1 VRIDISMNVSDYLS
15 ATQDVEGWFFPI
27 DAHLFSAAD
36 AMQKRMNVHGNLFE
50 IGVHHGKTAIFL
62 AHLASPHES
71 LGVCDVFDRQELNVD
86 HSGGGSLARFEKN
99 MRTHACAVNLRVF
112 AKPSSELTAED
123 TTTTCRFF
131 HIDGG
136 HRQEDVYTDLETADR
151 ALLGAGMVAVDDV
164 FNPNWP
170 EVSEGV
176 YRFVLERPQ
185 VFAPIAIGGNK
196 VLFARPWM
204 AQRYRIDNL
213 PKDAPFDLGEK
224 EWLGYSV
231 PTVLRRAWVDLDPLA
246 AARLHFIPR
255 TWRDRLRRYFL

>member
-1 VRIDISMNVSDYLS
+1 MNVSNYLN
-15 ATQDVEGWFFPI
+15 ATRHVEGWFFPI
-27 DAHLFSAAD
+27 DAYLFVTVD
-36 AMQKRMNVHGNLFE
+36 AMQKRMNIRGNLFE

-62 AHLASPHES
+62 AHLASPHET

-86 HSGGGSLARFEKN
+86 HSGAGSRAQFEKN
-99 MRTHACAVNLRVF
+99 MSMYAGAANLRVF
-112 AKPSSELTAED
+112 SKPSSQLTTED

-136 HRQEDVYTDLETADR
+136 HRPQDVYTDLETADR
-151 ALLGAGMVAVDDV
+151 ALLSEGVVSVDDV

-170 EVSEGV
+170 GVSEGV
-176 YRFVLERPQ
+176 YRFLSERPK
-185 VFAPIAIGGNK
+185 VFTPIAIGGNK
-196 VLFARPWM
+196 VLFSRPGTT
-204 AQRYRIDNL
+204 QRYHIDAL

-231 PTVLRRAWVDLDPLA
+231 PTALRRAWVDLDPLA